1 MKKFL
6 VAVFSA
12 ALLVL
17 AAQASAKPNS
27 NDTVHKA
34 MVISSLPFSDSENT
48 TGASAKQEPQPT
60 DPGNCNGMGSTVWY
74 AFTPS
79 ADTTLSADTIGSN
92 YDTVLAV
99 YTRTGNHFTEVACND
114 DISGSSNT
122 QSQVTFPA
130 AGGTSY
136 YFQVGS
142 CCTPTA
148 PPLGSNFQLS
158 FHLDVAT

>member
-6 VAVFSA
+6 AALLSA
-12 ALLVL
+12 ALLIL
-17 AAQASAKPNS
+17 AAQASAKPPS
-27 NDTVHKA
+27 NDTVRNA
-34 MVISSLPFSDSENT
+34 TVISSLPFSDSEDT
-48 TGASAKQEPQPT
+48 TGASAKREPQPT
-60 DPGNCNGMGSTVWY
+60 DPGNCNGLGSTVWY

-99 YTRTGNHFTEVACND
+99 YTRTGDQFTEVACND
-114 DISGSSNT
+114 DISFSSNT

-142 CCTPTA
+142 CCTPTG
-148 PPLGSNFQLS
+148 PTRGGNFQLS
-158 FHLDVAT
+158 FQLDLAT